1 MIRALHFAE
10 TSAAVVPF
18 RALAACIGI
27 KSKVAGNTRAVLN
40 RIAPRPAFRIDRAW
54 HVASAARAVRVFG
67 AGHTV
72 RPQQRGFRWNR
83 LIVPRD
89 ALAVCPIVAPRWA
102 V

>member
-1 MIRALHFAE
+1 MIWALHFAGAP
-10 TSAAVVPF
+10 AAVVPF
-18 RALAACIGI
+18 RTLAACVGI
-27 KSKVAGNTRAVLN
+27 ESEVAGYARAVFH
-40 RIAPRPAFRIDRAW
+40 RIAPWPALRMDWAW
-54 HVASAARAVRVFG
+54 HVASAARAVRVLC

-72 RPQQRGFRWNR
+72 RPQRRSLRWNR